1 MVTQN
6 ILVGHKYFAFG
17 MLAAMAYFAMG
28 GLLGMRKLMKHI
40 HSWKKRNSRSS
51 MGERT
56 EQNVIC
62 MIIYIG
68 SLAPLYEVCHT
79 QSW

>member
-28 GLLGMRKLMKHI
+28 VCRGWENLWNIFIHGRKEI
-40 HSWKKRNSRSS
+40 
-51 MGERT
+51 E
-56 EQNVIC
+56 
-62 MIIYIG
+62 
-68 SLAPLYEVCHT
+68 EVPREKG
-79 QSW
+79 